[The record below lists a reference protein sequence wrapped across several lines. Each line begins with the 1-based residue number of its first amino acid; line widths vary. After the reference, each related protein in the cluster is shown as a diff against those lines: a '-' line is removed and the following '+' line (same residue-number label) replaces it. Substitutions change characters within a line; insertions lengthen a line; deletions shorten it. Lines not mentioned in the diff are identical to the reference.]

1 MKASQS
7 SIYRAIELTLLDLI
21 PMSLRIPQIAML
33 KRLADRLTDELVDA
47 LAATA
52 MALTTVSLG
61 DRASLIELIFLH
73 LQNADTIVRTM
84 HEWSSMYGQTGHI
97 GKRDQPG
104 IEPEFAKPQIRL
116 ISKRQY
122 ARYLKS
128 MHTIYRQLNG
138 WKKHTAESAKT
149 ESQSN
154 L

>member
-1 MKASQS
+1 MNAQQS
-7 SIYRAIELTLLDLI
+7 SLYRAIELVMLEMI
-21 PMSLRIPQIAML
+21 PISSRIPQLVML
-33 KRLADRLTDELVDA
+33 RRLAERLTDEYVDA

-61 DRASLIELIFLH
+61 DRAALLELIALH

-84 HEWSSMYGQTGHI
+84 HEWSSMYGQTGQI

-104 IEPEFAKPQIRL
+104 TEPEFAKPQIRL

-128 MHTIYRQLNG
+128 MHNIYRQLNG
-138 WKKHTAESAKT
+138 WKKRTAESAET
-149 ESQSN
+149 ESQS
-154 L
+154 

>member
-1 MKASQS
+1 
-7 SIYRAIELTLLDLI
+7 
-21 PMSLRIPQIAML
+21 MSARIPQIAML
-33 KRLADRLTDELVDA
+33 KRLADRLTDEFVDA

-52 MALTTVSLG
+52 MALTTASLG
-61 DRASLIELIFLH
+61 DRATLLDLIALH
-73 LQNADTIVRTM
+73 LQNVDTIVRTM
-84 HEWSSMYGQTGHI
+84 HEWSSMYGQTGQI

-104 IEPEFAKPQIRL
+104 TEPEFAKPQTRL

-128 MHTIYRQLNG
+128 MHNIYRQLNG
-138 WKKHTAESAKT
+138 WKKKTAESAET